1 MLVAE
6 QLLELFRVASDADMD
21 IANYN
26 DNTHECILSIINQL
40 LDRGEIEA
48 VNPLLKS

>member
-1 MLVAE
+1 
-6 QLLELFRVASDADMD
+6 MD